1 MWQWLFFGA
10 VAWVIGR
17 DLLTPAPKLPPK
29 DVPPVPPPPPKL
41 PQGKYDFSTRNKAAL
56 DAVVARVML
65 DMTLDANPIGPLKVL
80 IDRLDY
86 YALEQAAPL
95 RAKYVAL
102 QAAGK
107 VGVDRTVKFQG
118 W

>member
-1 MWQWLFFGA
+1 M
-10 VAWVIGR
+10 
-17 DLLTPAPKLPPK
+17 
-29 DVPPVPPPPPKL
+29 
-41 PQGKYDFSTRNKAAL
+41 GKFDFSTRNKAAL
-56 DAVVARVML
+56 DAVVARVMA

-80 IDRLDY
+80 IDRLNY
-86 YALEQAAPL
+86 YALTDQSAPL
-95 RAKYVAL
+95 MAKYAAL